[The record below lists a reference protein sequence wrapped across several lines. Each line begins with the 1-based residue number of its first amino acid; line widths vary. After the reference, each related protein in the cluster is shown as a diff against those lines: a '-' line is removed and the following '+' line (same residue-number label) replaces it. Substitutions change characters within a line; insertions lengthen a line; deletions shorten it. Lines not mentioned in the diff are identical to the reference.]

1 MDINQL
7 VKEAANTWKLEELCQ
22 DLSAAKRTYKNSQRK
37 LALSQKESDCLCAL
51 LGHRQPSEIAK
62 ILNIKPEGLNVELAR
77 GLYRYIELL
86 VQSRRSENVTI
97 QWTNIPRLLEELGYK
112 RTDPPAGREVRVAGR
127 MWIDRD
133 HLDSIQLE
141 VIVELLRHIPGNVCL
156 RIEKTEPGSV
166 VLVFETSREGF
177 EQIQA
182 LFGEG
187 ELTELLGVPV
197 LDVRLAP
204 ASAPINWRQ
213 FLQNLFEPYWQQP
226 EQLLPAGAHRSA
238 EGSDAPEAIL
248 NLIHLLQT
256 RQDEPTRRQA
266 AEALG
271 KTGTRNPDAI
281 SALTQLLRNS
291 QDPETLWQAA
301 LSLGKLDPGN
311 PAAGVER
318 AKALDLGTQPDSQ
331 AVALIAAF
339 RPKTDGEVSIRLR
352 VEPVEEGQIYLPPNL
367 KLTVFDESGEA
378 FIQAQ
383 STSTDNFLQR
393 GFSGPPEL
401 QFSVKI
407 SLGDASITEEFLT

>member
-1 MDINQL
+1 MPETLIASKQGQTKIKQAREEKGWTVDSYKWL
-7 VKEAANTWKLEELCQ
+7 EEASKVLDHNWPGGEYFAEGISYGTWKRFLTAKNPINAPAFQADCQVLGLNWEEIVEETPPQRSEQNQTAEVMWFLV
-22 DLSAAKRTYKNSQRK
+22 LSGTINSEVDRQRAEAIVAH
-37 LALSQKESDCLCAL
+37 LQ
-51 LGHRQPSEIAK
+51 K
-62 ILNIKPEGLNVELAR
+62 ILEDPFLKIQEIK
-77 GLYRYIELL
+77 
-86 VQSRRSENVTI
+86 
-97 QWTNIPRLLEELGYK
+97 K
-112 RTDPPAGREVRVAGR
+112 
-127 MWIDRD
+127 
-133 HLDSIQLE
+133 
-141 VIVELLRHIPGNVCL
+141 
-156 RIEKTEPGSV
+156 GSV
-166 VLVFETSREGF
+166 VLVLQGSREGF
-177 EQIQA
+177 EWA
-182 LFGEG
+182 EYLFRTG

-204 ASAPINWRQ
+204 APAPINWRQ
-213 FLQNLFEPYWQQP
+213 FLQNLFEPYWQEP

-318 AKALDLGTQPDSQ
+318 AKAIDLGTQPDRQ

-352 VEPVEEGQIYLPPNL
+352 VEPVQEGQIYLPPNL

-378 FIQAQ
+378 FIQAE
-383 STSTDNFLQR
+383 STRTDNFLQR

-407 SLGDASITEEFLT
+407 SLGDASITEEFVT

>member
-1 MDINQL
+1 MPETLIASKQGQTKIKQAREEKGWTVDSY
-7 VKEAANTWKLEELCQ
+7 KWLEEASKVLDPNWPGGEYFAEGISYGTWRRFLTAKNPINAPAFKAYCQ
-22 DLSAAKRTYKNSQRK
+22 VLGLNWEEIVEKTPPQRSEQNQTAEVMWFLVLSGTINNEVDRQRAEAIVAH
-37 LALSQKESDCLCAL
+37 LQ
-51 LGHRQPSEIAK
+51 K
-62 ILNIKPEGLNVELAR
+62 ILEDPFLKIQEL
-77 GLYRYIELL
+77 
-86 VQSRRSENVTI
+86 
-97 QWTNIPRLLEELGYK
+97 K
-112 RTDPPAGREVRVAGR
+112 
-127 MWIDRD
+127 
-133 HLDSIQLE
+133 
-141 VIVELLRHIPGNVCL
+141 
-156 RIEKTEPGSV
+156 KGSV
-166 VLVFETSREGF
+166 VLVLQGYQEGF
-177 EQIQA
+177 EWA
-182 LFGEG
+182 EYLFRTG

-204 ASAPINWRQ
+204 APINWRQ

-238 EGSDAPEAIL
+238 KGSNALEAIL

-256 RQDEPTRRQA
+256 SQDEPTRRQA

-271 KTGTRNPDAI
+271 KTGTGNPNAI

-318 AKALDLGTQPDSQ
+318 AKAFDLGTQADRQ

-378 FIQAQ
+378 FIQAE
-383 STSTDNFLQR
+383 STSRDNFLQR

-401 QFSVKI
+401 QFSVTI